1 MAKTL
6 QDWIDRA
13 EVIDVDDMVNGEDV
27 WHEKLWSEEEVD
39 KLEKK
44 YKDLLKNMCP

>member
-1 MAKTL
+1 MPKTTEEIVKENYVEADYVAGWTVKA
-6 QDWIDRA
+6 Q
-13 EVIDVDDMVNGEDV
+13 
-27 WHEKLWSEEEVD
+27 EKWWSEEEVD